1 VKKEVLR
8 AASKLFLQNVLD
20 RMIVEDDLLRQEE
33 EEEEDED
40 LSFICETLQSPNFVA
55 ELE

>member
-8 AASKLFLQNVLD
+8 AASKLFLQHVLD
-20 RMIVEDDLLRQEE
+20 KMIVEDDLLQEE
-33 EEEEDED
+33 EEEEED
-40 LSFICETLQSPNFVA
+40 LSFIYETLQSPNFVA

>member
-1 VKKEVLR
+1 MKKEVLR

-20 RMIVEDDLLRQEE
+20 RMIVEDDLLRQEA
-33 EEEEDED
+33 EEEDH
-40 LSFICETLQSPNFVA
+40 LSFIFETLQSSNFVA

>member
-1 VKKEVLR
+1 MKKEVLR

-20 RMIVEDDLLRQEE
+20 RMIVEDDLLREE
-33 EEEEDED
+33 EEEED
-40 LSFICETLQSPNFVA
+40 LSFIYETLKSPNFVA

>member
-8 AASKLFLQNVLD
+8 AASKLFLD
-20 RMIVEDDLLRQEE
+20 RMIVEDDLLLLREE
-33 EEEEDED
+33 EEEEEEED